1 MNINYQYK
9 KICTLVNFIPQQCG
23 KLPNILKGIIIGLI
37 LFDGHI
43 ALSNKGKNS
52 YLIFNI
58 FLDKLGYV
66 YCFNYLFYYYFSY
79 LKLNIG
85 NKVGINIKHKS

>member
-58 FLDKLGYV
+58 YALNTLYR
-66 YCFNYLFYYYFSY
+66 LYYYKYY
-79 LKLNIG
+79 LIFNIT
-85 NKVGINIKHKS
+85 